1 MEELRQE
8 LALSVDF
15 NRMMQDS
22 VRDLLERAG
31 GLRSEIEAIQA
42 LKMPITS
49 LDSPARDLSNSAE
62 SGSGTSESDTSL
74 NVSRMTLPRFE
85 R

>member
-1 MEELRQE
+1 MEELHQE
-8 LALSVDF
+8 LVLCVDF

-22 VRDLLERAG
+22 LRDLLERAG
-31 GLRSEIEAIQA
+31 GLKGEIEAIQA

-49 LDSPARDLSNSAE
+49 LDSPARDEKNSAE
-62 SGSGTSESDTSL
+62 SRSGTLESDTSL
-74 NVSRMTLPRFE
+74 NVSRMGLPRFE

>member
-22 VRDLLERAG
+22 VRGLLERAG
-31 GLRSEIEAIQA
+31 GLRGEIEAIEA
-42 LKMPITS
+42 LKVPIAS
-49 LDSPARDLSNSAE
+49 LDSPARDQ
-62 SGSGTSESDTSL
+62 
-74 NVSRMTLPRFE
+74 R
-85 R
+85 